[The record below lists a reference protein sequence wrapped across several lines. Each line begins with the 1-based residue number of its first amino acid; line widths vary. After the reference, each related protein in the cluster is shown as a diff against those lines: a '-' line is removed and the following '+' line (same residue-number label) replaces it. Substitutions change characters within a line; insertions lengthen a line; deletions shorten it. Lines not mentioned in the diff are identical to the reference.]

1 MALRAADRQAVR
13 NRASGRCEYCHMEEA
28 WEPFY
33 SYHLEHII
41 ARQHGGPDDL
51 DNLAYA
57 CHHCNLLKGPNLTS
71 LDPDTGALT
80 ELFHPRLDRWTK
92 HFRIHTEKIVGLTAK
107 GRATVFLMKM
117 NVAHRSELRKINAP

>member
-1 MALRAADRQAVR
+1 MALSAADRQAVR
-13 NRASGRCEYCHMEEA
+13 ARASGRCEYCRMEEA

-51 DNLAYA
+51 ENLAYA

-71 LDPDTGALT
+71 LDPDTGAIT
-80 ELFHPRLDRWTK
+80 ELFRRS
-92 HFRIHTEKIVGLTAK
+92 FIVAGPVS
-107 GRATVFLMKM
+107 GREVG
-117 NVAHRSELRKINAP
+117 